1 MNSPIKFGTDG
12 WRAVIAEDYTFENVR
27 ACAQATADQ
36 INGSAAAARGMVVG
50 YDRRFASEDFA
61 GAVAEVLAGNG
72 VKVYLATE
80 AVPTPV
86 VSYGVTEL
94 GTAGAVVITASHNP
108 AQWNGYKVKDAD
120 GSSAPETLTSGIE
133 SGAAA
138 VLTGGR
144 PVKRLPLT
152 EARAKG
158 LVLDTDLNTGY
169 HAQIRRLVDLDNLKL
184 AKIKSVIDP
193 MYGVGAGHFSE
204 LLAGG
209 KIELIEVRGEHNPAF
224 PGMVRPEPIALNLA
238 ALTEAVKE
246 HGAGVGI
253 ATDGDADRVGVV
265 DENGVFLT
273 QLQTYALLAL
283 YFIEARGERGALVKT
298 ITQTAMVDRLGEI
311 YGVPVHE
318 TPVGFKHVAPLMV
331 SQNAVMGGEESGGYG
346 FRGHVP
352 ERDGILAGLYFLDFM
367 VRTGKTPSELLKH
380 LYDLVGPHHY
390 QRFDLTFPAEA
401 REAILKRVGAA
412 QPDTLD
418 GTAVSNYDTR
428 DGFYYTLAD
437 GSWLLIRFS
446 GTEPVLRIYAEAE
459 NQARVT
465 RLLELGRGITGQD

>member
-36 INGSAAAARGMVVG
+36 VNRRGEAARGMVVG

-61 GAVAEVLAGNG
+61 AAVAEVLAGNG
-72 VKVYLATE
+72 VKVYLATGS
-80 AVPTPV
+80 VPTPV

-94 GTAGAVVITASHNP
+94 GAAGAVVITASHNP

-120 GSSAPETLTSGIE
+120 GSSAPETITSGIE
-133 SGAAA
+133 QGAAA
-138 VLTGGR
+138 LLSEGR
-144 PVKRLPLT
+144 PVRNLPLA
-152 EARAKG
+152 EARDKG
-158 LVLDTDLNTGY
+158 LVLDADLDTGY
-169 HAQIRRLVDLDNLKL
+169 HAQLRRLVDLDNLKQ
-184 AKIKSVIDP
+184 ADIKCVIDP
-193 MYGVGAGHFSE
+193 MYGVGAGHFTN

-209 KIELIEVRGEHNPAF
+209 KIELIEIRGERNPAF

-238 ALTEAVKE
+238 ALTDAVRE

-253 ATDGDADRVGVV
+253 ATDGDADRVGIV

-318 TPVGFKHVAPLMV
+318 TPVGFKHVAPMMV
-331 SQNAVMGGEESGGYG
+331 SEDAVMGGEESGGYG

-367 VRTGKTPSELLKH
+367 VRTGKTPSQLLKH
-380 LYDLVGPHHY
+380 LYDQVGPHHY
-390 QRFDLTFPAEA
+390 QRFDLTFPAAA

-412 QPDTLD
+412 QPETLD
-418 GTAVSNYDTR
+418 GTAVANYDTR
-428 DGFYYTLAD
+428 DGFYYTLSD

-446 GTEPVLRIYAEAE
+446 GTEPVLRIYAEAAD
-459 NQARVT
+459 QARVT